1 MSARARVHFV
11 RRRCLVER
19 CYRPRAFT
27 LIELLVIIA
36 VIAILASLLLPGLSA
51 AKASAQQV
59 NCKSRLREWARAMIM
74 YSDDNAGSTPR
85 ETAGWVGTTLNSWI
99 EVADPA
105 AEDVWYN
112 ALPPFLP
119 STRTASNYFSARAEF
134 YDHSRLFHCPKAQ
147 FPPEAAADANVLF
160 SLALNSQL
168 IKGSNVFTT
177 SLYQVSK
184 PSQTVLFTEGRLAPE
199 PKFVPGMADTD
210 LGQPSIHASRLAV
223 RHRRAVNVSMVD
235 GSAQNFAA
243 ERLISPQGRIIV
255 DGDPQWDCQ

>member
-1 MSARARVHFV
+1 MSTGLRVHFPPGY
-11 RRRCLVER
+11 LA
-19 CYRPRAFT
+19 RAFT
-27 LIELLVIIA
+27 LIELLVVIA
-36 VIAILASLLLPGLSA
+36 VIAILASFLLPALGV

-74 YSDDNAGSTPR
+74 YSDDNAGNTPR
-85 ETAGWVGTTLNSWI
+85 ETAGWAGTTLNSWM

-112 ALPPFLP
+112 ALPLFLP
-119 STRTASNYFSARAEF
+119 STPTASNYFSARSEF
-134 YDHSRLFHCPKAQ
+134 YNHGRLFHCPKVQ
-147 FPPEAAADANVLF
+147 FPPEAATDGNVLF

-177 SLYQVSK
+177 SLYQASK
-184 PSQTVLFTEGRLAPE
+184 PSETVLFTEGRLAPE

-223 RHRRAVNVSMVD
+223 RHRKAVNVSMVD
-235 GSAQNFAA
+235 GSAQSFPAD
-243 ERLISPQGRIIV
+243 RLISPQGRIIV
-255 DGDPQWDCQ
+255 GGDPQWDGQ